1 MLQIILELYM
11 HTAAPRVVDQVQERI
26 IDVKDDEPQV
36 RVTSFQGF
44 SSHVDLPVEANCIV
58 IEPRHAAS
66 IGIATAKQSDG
77 CRKAPHW
84 W

>member
-1 MLQIILELYM
+1 MR
-11 HTAAPRVVDQVQERI
+11 TVAPRVVDQVQKRI

-58 IEPRHAAS
+58 IDPCHAAT
-66 IGIATAKQSDG
+66 IATAKQSDG